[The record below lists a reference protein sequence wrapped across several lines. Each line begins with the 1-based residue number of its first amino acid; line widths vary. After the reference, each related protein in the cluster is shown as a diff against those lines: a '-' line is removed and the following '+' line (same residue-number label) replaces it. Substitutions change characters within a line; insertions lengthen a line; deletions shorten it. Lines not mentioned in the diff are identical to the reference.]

1 MEKGEL
7 VKKYRLKNK
16 LTQKELGNLIGI
28 SSKYVSNI
36 ETLRKP
42 APKKMVDFLVNNFNI
57 SKKDTEILKLDKKQN
72 KNYNLTNTNKE
83 KSLSKREI
91 ELNKKEKEI
100 LATYDFIREN
110 HFILS
115 KVAHINRLL
124 IELNNSM
131 EKYISEIELS
141 LFETDEE
148 LIKKASPAIKTT
160 LKRINEKKNRLE
172 SLIAKSKTI
181 EI

>member
-1 MEKGEL
+1 MEKGKL

-16 LTQKELGNLIGI
+16 LTQKELGNLLGI

-36 ETLRKP
+36 ENLRKP
-42 APKKMVDFLVNNFNI
+42 VPKKMIVFLVDNFTI
-57 SKKDTEILKLDKKQN
+57 SKEDTQTLESN
-72 KNYNLTNTNKE
+72 KNNKLINTKKE
-83 KSLSKREI
+83 KSLSKREM
-91 ELNKKEKEI
+91 ELNQKEKEI

-131 EKYISEIELS
+131 EKYIAEIELS
-141 LFETDEE
+141 LFEDDVE
-148 LIKKASPAIKTT
+148 LIKKVSPAIKTT
-160 LKRINEKKNRLE
+160 LKRVSEKKNRLE